1 MVGQPYPVVGQGV
14 QIPVSGGQYFVPA
27 QWPNGNEEYN
37 YNLQNYP
44 AQYYGRYNF
53 FLILDCRRIFFA
65 SSR

>member
-1 MVGQPYPVVGQGV
+1 MVGQPYPVVGHGI

-44 AQYYGRYNF
+44 AQYYGITF
-53 FLILDCRRIFFA
+53 
-65 SSR
+65 S